1 MTTKKVVMP
10 KCNIKNVNNK
20 IVQAN
25 FINAVSE
32 LIMAENATVSAK
44 ALLVDVTLELIGDN
58 TELTFDD
65 RMLIKDMLTLGY
77 QAKYD
82 DDDVAEKRANTQ
94 FGKIRKV
101 LEEEHNIVFLDKETK
116 TAKSKAK
123 SRKAN
128 EARDNKQLDKVSQIQ
143 VANDVSAPDAIAMLS
158 DNIVE
163 SGGTALSDS
172 QKKALLKKVEDAK
185 YNIPE
190 KRELIK
196 SIKSG
201 LTFDKNHQEELKTLD
216 IRKLQQIVE
225 ILNS

>member
-163 SGGTALSDS
+163 SGGNALSDS

-185 YNIPE
+185 YNIPV

-196 SIKSG
+196 SIKSS
-201 LTFDKNHQEELKTLD
+201 LTFDKDHQEELKTLD
-216 IRKLQQIVE
+216 IKKLHQIVE